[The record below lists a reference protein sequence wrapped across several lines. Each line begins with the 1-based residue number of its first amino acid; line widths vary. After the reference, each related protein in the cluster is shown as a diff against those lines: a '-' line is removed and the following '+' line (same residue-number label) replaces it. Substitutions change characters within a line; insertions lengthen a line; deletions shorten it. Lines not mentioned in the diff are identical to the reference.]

1 MDPSISRQAQQ
12 GLEASW
18 ATPLR
23 FWQARE
29 TRTRAAEEAL
39 DRLEPRPE
47 ARPIV
52 ELTRV
57 VAARAPERKLEL
69 YRTALETL
77 AEATASMT
85 AGPLAGLALKLLH
98 QSEIEG
104 EARSQVARELF
115 VPLATPLL
123 QTILAETEPEKRLS
137 LLQQGKDET
146 GVALLL
152 PDPAPRELARKHP
165 DFAALAELKLGEPD
179 EHTLARCYLQHP
191 DHWVA
196 SWAQD
201 NRAHPQVRRVC
212 EWALRQAPPSPW
224 KELSERIADPVAI
237 ALEAHQPHGVE
248 ALLRVSLHSERPE
261 QWLGELQ
268 ESARHRPQAGALAL
282 VAQLAPERLR
292 EALQKISQGANAD
305 ALASHFPELRAI
317 APREGFLKLLA
328 ARQVPEVVLERCRKA
343 SGEQPGNLAAIAFR
357 SAGAEPR
364 LGPKLT
370 LTQLGLIELD
380 RAADPDRKPATRLL
394 WNLTRLHQKT
404 PHPNA
409 LWLRN
414 ALALHG
420 LGLASRQELPTS
432 PRGLVELG
440 LKMLDAPFMVPSWF
454 APAAMTVVE
463 TLQESSTSELEANL
477 LETQRRKLTGRVQ
490 PEQARQ
496 VLVELK
502 DLLESAPYRF
512 SQGERRHGIAEE
524 AESVIVG
531 GIKVARRGQDR
542 RAARAGEADQDTT
555 ARTDWPDLELDPTP
569 SSDQSAAFEPRHQ
582 EVGCIQGVYNPNL
595 GEVEWRTHPHRN
607 LAGAY
612 NPRTGEVEWQ
622 EARGGGIAALYDP
635 AQGKVLFK
643 TGRGSL
649 QGLSNPVT
657 GRSRFEAAY
666 TGTRPGAA
674 NPLNGRE
681 HWESCSSGCNS
692 GVFDPQREDF
702 RFVTSYSAAIA
713 AVHTDPAAATLSST
727 GTSPL
732 Q

>member
-39 DRLEPRPE
+39 DRLDTERE
-47 ARPIV
+47 ARPVI

-57 VAARAPERKLEL
+57 VAARAPERKLEI

-77 AEATASMT
+77 AEATASMA

-98 QSEIEG
+98 ESELEG
-104 EARSQVARELF
+104 ESRALAAQDLF
-115 VPLATPLL
+115 TPLATPLL
-123 QTILAETEPEKRLS
+123 QTILAQNPPEQRLS
-137 LLQQGKDET
+137 LLQQGQTET

-152 PDPAPRELARKHP
+152 PDPAPRELARNHP
-165 DFAALAELKLGEPD
+165 EFAALAELKLDESD
-179 EHTLARCYLQHP
+179 EHALARRYLEHP
-191 DHWVA
+191 DRWVA
-196 SWAQD
+196 SWVQD
-201 NRAHPQVRRVC
+201 HRAHSQVHRVC
-212 EWALRQAPPSPW
+212 QWALRQAPPSPW
-224 KELSERIADPVAI
+224 KELAERLDDPVAI
-237 ALEAHQPHGVE
+237 ALEAHHPYGVE
-248 ALLRVSLHSERPE
+248 ALLRASLHSERPE
-261 QWLGELQ
+261 QWLGELR
-268 ESARHRPQAGALAL
+268 EAARHRPQAGALEL
-282 VAQLAPERLR
+282 VGQLAPERLR
-292 EALQKISQGANAD
+292 EALQKVSQGANAD

-317 APREGFLKLLA
+317 APREGFLKLLTEHQA
-328 ARQVPEVVLERCRKA
+328 PEAVLERCRKA

-357 SAGAEPR
+357 SAGAEPG
-364 LGPKLT
+364 LGPKLR

-420 LGLASRQELPTS
+420 LALASRQELPTS

-463 TLQESSTSELEANL
+463 TLQESSTSELEASL

-531 GIKVARRGQDR
+531 GVKVARRGQDR
-542 RAARAGEADQDTT
+542 RAARAGEADQDTS
-555 ARTDWPDLELDPTP
+555 ARTDWPELELDPTP

-612 NPRTGEVEWQ
+612 NPRTGQVEWQ
-622 EARGGGIAALYDP
+622 EARGGGIGALYDP
-635 AQGKVLFK
+635 RQGKVLFK
-643 TGRGSL
+643 SGKGSL

-657 GRSRFEAAY
+657 GRSRFEAAF
-666 TGTRPGAA
+666 TGTRPGAV